1 MLLTGRLRQF
11 HVYSMSS
18 AMTKLSPEAQS
29 VMDATW
35 KLLGQPAHRKVLAVA
50 IRAALDVTLPEFR
63 EHHPITPDE
72 RYRKVS
78 AFDIRNRFLSLAAE
92 LERGYE

>member
-1 MLLTGRLRQF
+1 MPLIGRIQQF

-18 AMTKLSPEAQS
+18 AMTEFSPQAQF

-78 AFDIRNRFLSLAAE
+78 AFDIRNRFLGLAAE